1 MRGATVRRA
10 PARTLTRCTRS
21 QVTKFIEHI
30 SDLGLGLPYIMPA
43 IEERLGS
50 QWAFDLEMK
59 VFVKDVDAHNAHRR
73 GRVLPKGDVHTIR
86 VVEPS
91 EEIRLSLGKLVT
103 AIFDTACRVGVLD
116 MVKPY
121 LHNIVVCAHVR
132 VTGSPLVLVLVLG
145 MPTTDETPVSCQA
158 CAVDPFPELRVHG
171 YHLVAALCRT
181 QPLVLKHYATGLV
194 KAMMLGL
201 DHRHAKVRIAA
212 LDAVDAAV
220 TCEDAAKCRG
230 AGTEAIVDLIGCA
243 SIWLLLMGVTPL
255 SATRLPTFVLRVSQT
270 PRRKCGSSGGFL
282 WLRCSHQ
289 LLREAGG

>member
-1 MRGATVRRA
+1 MR
-10 PARTLTRCTRS
+10 PSDARLPELTRCTRS

-132 VTGSPLVLVLVLG
+132 VTGSPLVLVLVLVLA
-145 MPTTDETPVSCQA
+145 MPTTDETPRVVPGLRCRPVPRAACPWLPLGSFPLPHTAVGAQA
-158 CAVDPFPELRVHG
+158 LRDWPREGH
-171 YHLVAALCRT
+171 
-181 QPLVLKHYATGLV
+181 
-194 KAMMLGL
+194 
-201 DHRHAKVRIAA
+201 
-212 LDAVDAAV
+212 DAWA
-220 TCEDAAKCRG
+220 
-230 AGTEAIVDLIGCA
+230 
-243 SIWLLLMGVTPL
+243 
-255 SATRLPTFVLRVSQT
+255 
-270 PRRKCGSSGGFL
+270 GSSAREGSHRSIG
-282 WLRCSHQ
+282 RC
-289 LLREAGG
+289 